1 MVKMYFLCCSYRTRI
16 KDHGII
22 KLRIAGLDKQINH
35 STRICIPIADWDSK
49 KVQVKARHEQAYILN
64 KQISDLRAKVIDFI
78 ESKTKKEEIISADLL
93 KEHLL
98 GKSTSTQSILEM
110 IQYYIENSRNRLSD
124 GTIKQYE
131 SIKRKIARYLKE
143 ELLIPD
149 YPLDKL
155 NYRFLNDYKVYLESK
170 CANSPNT
177 VDRDIKRLK
186 AVVHFAL
193 KLEILK
199 EDPFIKYKSFTVPTH
214 RSSLNMDEITKIE
227 ELESSN
233 NTVTLIKDAF
243 LFMCYTGLSYSDLR
257 KLTSNDIHTSIG
269 GKRVIKINRH
279 KTDEFCMVPL
289 MNKAEVIIDKYKEY
303 PTVLLTGNIIPTLS
317 NQKMNQYL
325 KLIMELASINKTIT
339 CHVARHSFATNS
351 LEHSIPI
358 ETVSKMLGH
367 SNIKTTQI
375 YAKITE
381 TKLLNDFA
389 LFETEIKPKKQSL
402 NVILN

>member
-1 MVKMYFLCCSYRTRI
+1 
-16 KDHGII
+16 
-22 KLRIAGLDKQINH
+22 LRIAGLDKQVNH
-35 STRICIPIADWDSK
+35 STRICIPITDWDSK

-98 GKSTSTQSILEM
+98 GKSTSTQSMLEM

-186 AVVHFAL
+186 AVIHFAL

-233 NTVTLIKDAF
+233 DTVTLIKDAF

-289 MNKAEVIIDKYKEY
+289 MNKAEAIIDKYKEY

-325 KLIMELASINKTIT
+325 KLIMELTSINKTIT

-389 LFETEIKPKKQSL
+389 LFETEVKPKKQSL
-402 NVILN
+402 NIILN

>member
-1 MVKMYFLCCSYRTRI
+1 
-16 KDHGII
+16 
-22 KLRIAGLDKQINH
+22 LRIAGLDKQVNH
-35 STRICIPIADWDSK
+35 STRICIPISDWDSK

-186 AVVHFAL
+186 AVIHFAL

-289 MNKAEVIIDKYKEY
+289 MNKAEAIIDKYKEY
-303 PTVLLTGNIIPTLS
+303 PTVILTGNIIPTLS

-325 KLIMELASINKTIT
+325 KLIMELTSINKTIT

>member
-1 MVKMYFLCCSYRTRI
+1 
-16 KDHGII
+16 
-22 KLRIAGLDKQINH
+22 LRIAGLDKQVNH
-35 STRICIPIADWDSK
+35 STRICIPISDWDSK

-186 AVVHFAL
+186 AVIHFAL

-279 KTDEFCMVPL
+279 KTDELCMVPL
-289 MNKAEVIIDKYKEY
+289 MNKAEAIIDKYKEY
-303 PTVLLTGNIIPTLS
+303 PTVILTGNIIPTLS

-325 KLIMELASINKTIT
+325 KLIMELTSINKTIT